1 MLTSCDDQRPQ
12 RAGFIMLVYGTY
24 KVQNGSL
31 NDALYGGP
39 STEDNDG
46 YPGSVSGESNSYY
59 GYSRSAIEVNANTY
73 INSAGQSG
81 TGFLN
86 YVDCG
91 EVKDHLF
98 ENDTLSESSAP
109 TPFQAFAAG
118 YATED
123 YRDLYLQ
130 RNCYVGKS
138 GLVALGVLT
147 GLVGLFL
154 IPASLCSAFCVS
166 RRCNRTLNMWVAA
179 MLTAAALALSI
190 VCIWAI
196 TLYGATNQ
204 VLNQAIWCEDIE
216 ETAYYDDGGALFN
229 LGADRT
235 PPNTVTGEYWNVP
248 TGCYSGIDGENE
260 DQFLENLAKNWAVAM
275 AGAILIL
282 LTSLLLMGF
291 LACIAQNESD
301 KGLRKEDARHH
312 SAPAATSGPQGPSA
326 SHV

>member
-39 STEDNDG
+39 STQDNDG

-109 TPFQAFAAG
+109 TAFQAFAAG

-138 GLVALGVLT
+138 GLVALGTLT

-204 VLNQAIWCEDIE
+204 VLNQALSPLSSLSFLRVAGRACSHPKLLREVRQFSRAD
-216 ETAYYDDGGALFN
+216 N
-229 LGADRT
+229 LLDCLRGVLPCS
-235 PPNTVTGEYWNVP
+235 PPGNHP
-248 TGCYSGIDGENE
+248 
-260 DQFLENLAKNWAVAM
+260 
-275 AGAILIL
+275 LIL
-282 LTSLLLMGF
+282 PR
-291 LACIAQNESD
+291 N
-301 KGLRKEDARHH
+301 RW
-312 SAPAATSGPQGPSA
+312 
-326 SHV
+326 